1 MLHSKRC
8 LNYYFILRIKITA
21 QICYLFQIKNKILS
35 FINHIKKSLTS
46 KIYEVI
52 TLATFQ
58 GKKANLIDQKSLSF
72 QKIIK
77 IKQLSDKKLKTF
89 F

>member
-8 LNYYFILRIKITA
+8 HCLNYCFILRIKTTA

-72 QKIIK
+72 SENYKNK
-77 IKQLSDKKLKTF
+77 VVK
-89 F
+89 